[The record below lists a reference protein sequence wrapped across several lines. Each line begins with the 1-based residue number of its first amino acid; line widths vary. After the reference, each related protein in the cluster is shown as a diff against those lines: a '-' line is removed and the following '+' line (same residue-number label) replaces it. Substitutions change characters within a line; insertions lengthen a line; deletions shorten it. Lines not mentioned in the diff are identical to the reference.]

1 MTRTPKSA
9 RRREALYRYLVIAPL
24 LPPQL
29 DRKERGRR
37 IAGILKEPPRPPDG
51 SPTPPLSKRTI
62 HRWLELYQK
71 ARKEQRDPLE
81 ALEPKV
87 RDDHGKPRKIAA
99 ELLSKAIVLRQEWPR
114 FSLKS
119 ILERV
124 DHPDRGR
131 AARRSLARAFLQAGY
146 DRRDK
151 RRRIAARDQGP
162 RHEIDWDL
170 QDWEADFPNDLWQVD
185 STPSIWLAAGRHRE
199 QPVHLQLV
207 NIIDDHSRL
216 VVGGGFVERLRVVDL
231 LELLVP
237 AITRYGCPSLL
248 YADQAKIHKSA
259 ILVEGLPRIGGHVV
273 LGTVGHAPG
282 HGKIERLHQTV
293 ESTLIEDLRR
303 SPVETAAEA
312 TRKHQLWR
320 ERNAEEAHTT
330 TGEPPRTRWERILG
344 NARIPR
350 EEELRWAFRGEH
362 RSQITEVGAIRLHG
376 QKYEAPASHRRSRP
390 YMVTVRYDLLDTST
404 IWIEDD
410 DGTRHPCPLYRTR
423 SHTERR
429 VKRGAADAP
438 GLSFRALFDAE
449 RHDDSTPQEEPPPCT

>member
-1 MTRTPKSA
+1 MTRKDKSE

-29 DRKERGRR
+29 DRTQRGQLIAER
-37 IAGILKEPPRPPDG
+37 LKNPPRPPDG

-62 HRWLELYQK
+62 HHWLKIYK
-71 ARKEQRDPLE
+71 TAREARRDPLE

-87 RDDHGKPRKIAA
+87 RKDCGSSRTIKA
-99 ELLSKAIVLRQEWPR
+99 ELLAKAIVLRQESPR

-124 DHPDRGR
+124 DHPERDC
-131 AARRSLARAFLQAGY
+131 AARRTLARAFLQAGY

-185 STPSIWLAAGRHRE
+185 STPSIWLAAGRLRE
-199 QPVHLQLV
+199 QPVHLQLI

-231 LELLVP
+231 LALLVP
-237 AITRYGCPSLL
+237 AIAKYGCPSRL

-259 ILVEGLPRIGGHVV
+259 ILVEGLPRIGGDVV

-282 HGKIERLHQTV
+282 HGKIERLHQTA
-293 ESTLIEDLRR
+293 EATLIEDLRR

-312 TRKHQLWR
+312 TRQHQLWR
-320 ERNAEEAHTT
+320 ERNAEEVHTT

-344 NARIPR
+344 NARIPG

-362 RSQITEVGAIRLHG
+362 KSQITEVGAIRLHG
-376 QKYEAPASHRRSRP
+376 QKYEAPASHRRSTP

-404 IWIEDD
+404 IWIEDA
-410 DGTRHPCPLYRTR
+410 DGTRHACPLYRTR

-429 VKRGAADAP
+429 VKRSAAAP
-438 GLSFRALFDAE
+438 GVSFSALFDEE
-449 RHDDSTPQEEPPPCT
+449 RRDDSPTQEEPPPCT